1 MLTVCFSLFFALV
14 AVCLLTGRQ
23 VAWALLGGLLL
34 FWGLGLR
41 QGFTHRQLWDMA
53 WTKCRKSLIV
63 VRIII
68 LIGVITG
75 VWRCGGTVAACI
87 VWGVG
92 LVKPKLFLLL
102 AFLLCAAFS
111 YVLGTSYGVSST
123 LGVILMALARSGG
136 VDPTVTAGV
145 ILSGVYFGDRCSPA
159 SSAASLVAA
168 VADTDLYRNVRQM
181 LRTAALPTLLTAG
194 LYVLLSLRHPLAVT
208 DGAVLG
214 ALEGR
219 FTLSWWTLLPAAI
232 MFLLPLFRVPI
243 HWTIAASAAAATVLA
258 VALQGFTVEEVLLSA
273 WSGYYPEEDAL
284 AAVLGGGGITSM
296 AVSYVIVILTGLY
309 SGILEGTGSLRPV
322 SGRAEALAV
331 RTGRFPA
338 MAVVSLLCA
347 AVLCNQAVTSMMGAQ
362 LLERTYDDRE
372 ELAMDIENSGIL
384 IAGLVPWSIACS
396 IPLAML
402 GAGSGALL
410 YAFLLWM
417 IPICYFF
424 TKKWFYPCCTP
435 SRPEDAE
442 KMSEVRHDPISRQTP
457 DKRL

>member
-1 MLTVCFSLFFALV
+1 MLTVCFLIFFGLV
-14 AVCLLTGRQ
+14 AACLFTGRA

-41 QGFTHRQLWDMA
+41 QGFTNRQLWDMA
-53 WTKCRKSLIV
+53 WTKCKKSLIV
-63 VRIII
+63 VRIIV
-68 LIGVITG
+68 LIGGITG
-75 VWRCGGTVAACI
+75 VWRCSGAIAGCI
-87 VWGVG
+87 VRGVG
-92 LVKPKLFLLL
+92 LVTPRLFLLL

-168 VADTDLYRNVRQM
+168 VTDTDLYRNVRQM
-181 LRTAALPTLLTAG
+181 LRTALLPTLLTAG
-194 LYVLLSLRHPLAVT
+194 LYLLLSLRHPLSAV

-219 FTLSWWTLLPAAI
+219 FTLSWPVFLPVAL
-232 MFLLPLFRVPI
+232 MFLLPLFHVPI
-243 HWTIAASAAAATVLA
+243 HWAIASSTAAAAILA
-258 VALQGFTVEEVLLSA
+258 VTMQGFTAGEVLRAA
-273 WSGYYPEEDAL
+273 WSGYHPEDEAL

-296 AVSYVIVILTGLY
+296 AVSYVVVVLTGLF
-309 SGILEGTGSLRPV
+309 SGVLEGGGALGPLKA
-322 SGRAEALAV
+322 RAVRLAE

-338 MAVVSLLCA
+338 MIAVSALCA
-347 AVLCNQAVTSMMGAQ
+347 AALCNQAVTSMMGAQ
-362 LLERTYDDRE
+362 LLEDAYDDRE
-372 ELAMDIENSGIL
+372 ELALDIENSGIL

-402 GAGSGALL
+402 GAGNGAIP
-410 YAFLLWM
+410 YAILLWL
-417 IPICYFF
+417 IPLCYLPL
-424 TKKWFYPCCTP
+424 KKRFYPA
-435 SRPEDAE
+435 SR
-442 KMSEVRHDPISRQTP
+442 MIS
-457 DKRL
+457 